1 MMDALVLLLGSWA
14 APHSTPSVAGCCCC
28 CCCRSTHRLLLP
40 LLPLPQVIVDL
51 LVKPDKPVVSYLTAL
66 TGLTAEAVESKGLP
80 LAAAVQQLKT
90 CLPKTAVLVGQNI
103 LQDVQWLG
111 LKEGVDFQ
119 SCMDLAGLYRVWN
132 TKYNS
137 WTVFGQDHVATV
149 LLGWDLANMSHN
161 AAFDALKSVK
171 LFNYYQQMQSN
182 PEGWQRAQQA
192 LLDAPPTLSFARRN
206 PTYEGVCMGNRKSC
220 TCGAPFFS

>member
-1 MMDALVLLLGSWA
+1 MLA
-14 APHSTPSVAGCCCC
+14 AHFCCPAHCCC
-28 CCCRSTHRLLLP
+28 CCCRRTTLCACFSACP
-40 LLPLPQVIVDL
+40 VQVILDL

-66 TGLTAEAVESKGLP
+66 TGLTQETIEAKGIP
-80 LAAAVQQLKT
+80 LAAAVQQLKS
-90 CLPKTAVLVGQNI
+90 CLPKTAILVGQNI

-111 LKEGVDFQ
+111 LREGVDFQ

-149 LLGWDLANMSHN
+149 LLGWDLQNMAHN
-161 AAFDALKSVK
+161 AAFDALKSIK
-171 LFNYYQQMQSN
+171 LFNLHQQMKQDQA
-182 PEGWQRAQQA
+182 GWQRAQQA
-192 LLDAPPTLSFARRN
+192 LLDAIPKASFAKQN
-206 PTYEGVCMGNRKSC
+206 PTYEGVCMGNRRSC

>member
-1 MMDALVLLLGSWA
+1 MI
-14 APHSTPSVAGCCCC
+14 
-28 CCCRSTHRLLLP
+28 
-40 LLPLPQVIVDL
+40 QVILDL
-51 LVKPDKPVVSYLTAL
+51 LVKPDKPVSSYLTAL
-66 TGLTAEAVESKGLP
+66 TGLTQEAIESKGLP
-80 LAAAVQQLKT
+80 LSEAVQQLKT

-111 LKEGVDFQ
+111 LREGVDYQ

-149 LLGWDLANMSHN
+149 LLGWDLKNMSHN
-161 AAFDALKSVK
+161 AAFDAVKSIK
-171 LFNYYQQMQSN
+171 LFNLYQQMQQD
-182 PEGWQRAQQA
+182 PAGWQRAQQA
-192 LLDAPPTLSFARRN
+192 LLDAPPTQSFAKLN
-206 PTYEGVCMGNRKSC
+206 PTYEGVCMGNRRSC

>member
-1 MMDALVLLLGSWA
+1 MSRCCGCCGSSGSCLVLLLHIVRSQCCL
-14 APHSTPSVAGCCCC
+14 APAFIF
-28 CCCRSTHRLLLP
+28 L
-40 LLPLPQVIVDL
+40 QVILDL

-80 LAAAVQQLKT
+80 LAAAVEQLKS
-90 CLPKTAVLVGQNI
+90 CLPKYAILVGQNI

-149 LLGWDLANMSHN
+149 LLGWDLHNMSHN
-161 AAFDALKSVK
+161 AAFDALKSIK
-171 LFNYYQQMQSN
+171 LFNYYQQMQQDQ
-182 PEGWQRAQQA
+182 EGWQRAQQA
-192 LLDAPPTLSFARRN
+192 LLDAKPTLSFAKQN
-206 PTYEGVCMGNRKSC
+206 PKYEGVCMGNRKSC